1 MKVIFLDVDGVLN
14 SDEYFDKIK
23 NLNIDGIQ
31 SEIDVEKIKML
42 NMAINETGA
51 KIVLTSSWRYTR
63 NAQELKKL
71 LSEYGIPT
79 DSTPFIQNKRGLE
92 IKQYLLENPD
102 VENFIIVDDELFDSY
117 DDELIKKLVKISNGN
132 GHNFGEGL
140 LPKDIDEII
149 KRLRKSREEYD
160 KKIIEQKILDE
171 QKEDMFSGTV
181 FDLSTGSSSTG
192 QIDAKEAAEKIEK
205 VKHNPVQ
212 KVFK

>member
-14 SDEYFDKIK
+14 SDEYFNKIK

-149 KRLRKSREEYD
+149 KRLGRNKS
-160 KKIIEQKILDE
+160 KN
-171 QKEDMFSGTV
+171 KEN
-181 FDLSTGSSSTG
+181 
-192 QIDAKEAAEKIEK
+192 EALER
-205 VKHNPVQ
+205 
-212 KVFK
+212 

>member
-31 SEIDVEKIKML
+31 SEIDVEKIKLL
-42 NMAINETGA
+42 NIAINETKV

-63 NAQELKKL
+63 NAQELRKL
-71 LSEYGIPT
+71 LSEYGIST
-79 DSTPFIQNKRGLE
+79 DSTPFIQNERGLE
-92 IKQYLLENPD
+92 IKQYLSEHLD
-102 VENFIIVDDELFDSY
+102 VEDFVIVDDEVFDSY

-149 KRLRKSREEYD
+149 KRLGRNKEKEE
-160 KKIIEQKILDE
+160 IER
-171 QKEDMFSGTV
+171 
-181 FDLSTGSSSTG
+181 
-192 QIDAKEAAEKIEK
+192 
-205 VKHNPVQ
+205 
-212 KVFK
+212 

>member
-23 NLNIDGIQ
+23 NLDIDGIQ
-31 SEIDVEKIKML
+31 SEVDVEKIKL
-42 NMAINETGA
+42 LKRTIDETGS
-51 KIVLTSSWRYTR
+51 KVVLTSSWRYTR

-71 LSEYGIPT
+71 LLEFGIST

-92 IKQYLLENPD
+92 IKQYLSEHLD
-102 VENFIIVDDELFDSY
+102 VEDFVIVDDEVFDSY

-149 KRLRKSREEYD
+149 KRLGKNKQNNKANEEL
-160 KKIIEQKILDE
+160 ER
-171 QKEDMFSGTV
+171 
-181 FDLSTGSSSTG
+181 
-192 QIDAKEAAEKIEK
+192 
-205 VKHNPVQ
+205 
-212 KVFK
+212 